1 MFVTIVQGQVAHE
14 HWERLRQQYERHTHS
29 IPDGLMETF
38 LVQSNEEPTL
48 WQILTFWQSQEI
60 AEQTRGQKKTS
71 ASEVIFLNCDSVP
84 QRSTFQVRY
93 GIERMGAS

>member
-1 MFVTIVQGQVAHE
+1 MFVTIVQGQVAQE

-38 LVQSNEEPTL
+38 LVQGHEQPTA

-60 AEQTRGQKKTS
+60 YEQVRGQKKTT
-71 ASEVIFLNCDSVP
+71 ACEMIFLNCDAVP
-84 QRSTFQVRY
+84 ERTCFQVRY
-93 GIERMGAS
+93 GIERFGAP